1 MNSRPLG
8 ADRGASAVE
17 LAIVLPV
24 LLLVLGGI
32 IDFGRAF
39 TTQMAVT
46 QAARE
51 GARMVALNYSA
62 GDVNSRV
69 NAAAGTFAVTTT
81 IVAGCPAR
89 GTTITTQASSVRVDN
104 SFSFLILDSVMNL
117 FGGGLAPTLSLS
129 STGSMR
135 CMG

>member
-1 MNSRPLG
+1 MRPQG
-8 ADRGASAVE
+8 AERGASAVE

-24 LLLVLGGI
+24 LLLVIGGI

-51 GARMVALNYSA
+51 GARMVALNYSSA
-62 GDVNSRV
+62 AVSTRV
-69 NAAAGTFAVTTT
+69 NTAAAGFPVATT
-81 IVAGCPAR
+81 IVTACPAK

-104 SFSFLILDSVMNL
+104 QFTFLILDGVMNL
-117 FGGGLAPTLSLS
+117 FGGGLAPTLTLS

-135 CMG
+135 CTG

>member
-1 MNSRPLG
+1 
-8 ADRGASAVE
+8 
-17 LAIVLPV
+17 
-24 LLLVLGGI
+24 
-32 IDFGRAF
+32 
-39 TTQMAVT
+39 
-46 QAARE
+46 
-51 GARMVALNYSA
+51 MVALNYSA

-117 FGGGLAPTLSLS
+117 FGGGLAPTLTLS